1 MQNKKLIVVMSIL
14 VILVGAAAF
23 VGGRML
29 NQGVSPLGL
38 FGSGGPMGGKEV
50 MSFALSVIPAEELP
64 KTPPEVIGVFAERQ
78 DNTIVISSISLKAG
92 GGGVAVSSGGGGAVA
107 DTRIDEN
114 SGPKVEI
121 VVTNETL
128 VYRET
133 TDIGKPQP
141 GENQTVQQTVEESTL
156 DELNTQSM
164 ITVWGRKSGDRIIA
178 EVLFYSNPVMIKAP
192 S

>member
-1 MQNKKLIVVMSIL
+1 MKNKKLIVVMSIL

-29 NQGVSPLGL
+29 NQGVNPLGL
-38 FGSGGPMGGKEV
+38 IGLGGPMGGKEV
-50 MSFALSVIPAEELP
+50 MSFALNVIPAAELP

-78 DNTIVISSISLKAG
+78 DNTIVISSIPLKAG

-107 DTRIDEN
+107 GTRIDEN

-121 VVTNETL
+121 VVTNETV

-164 ITVWGRKSGDRIIA
+164 VTVWGRKSGDRIIA

>member
-1 MQNKKLIVVMSIL
+1 MQNKKLIVIMGIL
-14 VILVGAAAF
+14 VLLVGAAAF

-38 FGSGGPMGGKEV
+38 IGLGGPMGGKGV
-50 MSFALSVIPAEELP
+50 MSFALNVIPAEELP
-64 KTPPEVIGVFAERQ
+64 KTSPEVTGLFIERQ
-78 DNTIVISSISLKAG
+78 DNTIVISSIPLKAG
-92 GGGVAVSSGGGGAVA
+92 DGGGMVVESSGGEAVA
-107 DTRIDEN
+107 GTRIDEN
-114 SGPKVEI
+114 SGPKVEV
-121 VVTNETL
+121 VVTNETII
-128 VYRET
+128 YRET

-164 ITVWGRKSGDRIIA
+164 VTVWGRKSGDRIIA

-192 S
+192 